1 MYIDYVVCKFNPEY
15 TANATCKLNFITRLQ
30 KSFTINSFVT
40 KEIRNVIG
48 HVQLYY
54 KFRSGYKM
62 FLVDIKTDM
71 CAYVS
76 GKVQSKLMDYIMPVV
91 NKYSFRKLVCPYSGW
106 IRVKDMPVNGSIFDY
121 VFLPVGNY
129 LLNLTLLTTGDEY
142 MWNAKFFFI
151 IPDGKTIEDT
161 RMGRR

>member
-1 MYIDYVVCKFNPEY
+1 
-15 TANATCKLNFITRLQ
+15 
-30 KSFTINSFVT
+30 
-40 KEIRNVIG
+40 
-48 HVQLYY
+48 
-54 KFRSGYKM
+54 M

-91 NKYSFRKLVCPYSGW
+91 NKYSFRKLACPYSGW
-106 IRVKDMPVNGSIFDY
+106 IRVKDMPINGSIFDY